1 MKWRKACLFVFFIS
15 VVLPF
20 LADLPSIVSGST
32 VGMIDPHEKYFSD
45 GTSRRTV
52 YLHRWRM
59 KEDRNEMI
67 TIPDQF
73 SPYKGVFGISDDVFC
88 EGSFNGTLFRFPLR
102 QESSELSATSYS
114 DEKVCTLFEGFAA
127 DAHLVLLFLQHV
139 ESIELYVRDESE
151 VEPKRTFDVRI
162 SEESL
167 CLARNKRMEFHSR
180 VSTGKLMPD
189 PVEVTYPITI
199 ETIHYS
205 QGEESCIKRDSYLV
219 TNYFCGEDI
228 SLEFKV
234 LASDESLRSLP
245 VVGVA
250 MATSSRRESL
260 GHLFCFLP
268 LPVQKTSLT
277 GLPVHI
283 NGSFALSQNR
293 RHIKY
298 PTAEQEDQ
306 EREGRKLCDK
316 FLLWNRYLQEEAIP
330 KAYVA
335 MVMTAITEKKFYVAA
350 EHVYK

>member
-1 MKWRKACLFVFFIS
+1 MGKGILVYGYLMTCFFF
-15 VVLPF
+15 P
-20 LADLPSIVSGST
+20 ADLPSIVSGST

-45 GTSRRTV
+45 GTNRRTG
-52 YLHRWRM
+52 YSWLM
-59 KEDRNEMI
+59 KEDRNLMI

-73 SPYKGVFGISDDVFC
+73 SPYEGVFGISDDVFSK
-88 EGSFNGTLFRFPLR
+88 GSFNGTLFRFPLR
-102 QESSELSATSYS
+102 KVASELSPTLYS
-114 DEKVCTLFEGFAA
+114 DEKVCTLFDSFAS
-127 DAHLVLLFLQHV
+127 DAHLVLLFLKHL
-139 ESIELYVRDESE
+139 ESIELYVREESD
-151 VEPKRTFDVRI
+151 VEPKRTFQVRI

-167 CLARNKRMEFHSR
+167 YLARNKRMEFRSR

-205 QGEESCIKRDSYLV
+205 HGEESCVKRDSYLI

-234 LASDESLRSLP
+234 LASDESLSYLP

-250 MATSSRRESL
+250 MATSGQRQSL

-277 GLPVHI
+277 GLPVHV
-283 NGSFALSQNR
+283 NGFFALSQNR

-306 EREGRKLCDK
+306 EKEGRKLSDK
-316 FLLWNRYLQEEAIP
+316 SLLWNRFLQEEAVP

-335 MVMTAITEKKFYVAA
+335 MVMTAINEKKFNVAA
-350 EHVYK
+350 EDVYK

>member
-1 MKWRKACLFVFFIS
+1 MGLWLFINVL
-15 VVLPF
+15 LPF
-20 LADLPSIVSGST
+20 FEDLPSIVSGST

-45 GTSRRTV
+45 GTSRRTG
-52 YLHRWRM
+52 YSWRM

-73 SPYKGVFGISDDVFC
+73 SPYKGVFGISDDVFS

-102 QESSELSATSYS
+102 KVASELSPTLYS
-114 DEKVCTLFEGFAA
+114 DKKVCTLFDSFAA
-127 DAHLVLLFLQHV
+127 DAHLVLLFLKHL
-139 ESIELYVRDESE
+139 ESIELYVREESD
-151 VEPKRTFDVRI
+151 VEPKRTFQIRI

-167 CLARNKRMEFHSR
+167 YIAQKKRMEFRSK
-180 VSTGKLMPD
+180 VSTGKLMTD

-199 ETIHYS
+199 EMIHYCA
-205 QGEESCIKRDSYLV
+205 GKESRVKKDSYLV

-228 SLEFKV
+228 SLEFKI
-234 LASDESLRSLP
+234 LASDKSLSYLP
-245 VVGVA
+245 LVGVA
-250 MATSSRRESL
+250 MATSSQRESL

-283 NGSFALSQNR
+283 NGFFALSQNR

-306 EREGRKLCDK
+306 EKEGRKLSDK
-316 FLLWNRYLQEEAIP
+316 SLLWNRYLQEEAIP

-335 MVMTAITEKKFYVAA
+335 MIMTAINEKNFNVAA
-350 EHVYK
+350 ENVYK